1 MNTIIIDFDGTIAD
15 TKHLIVSTMQQTM
28 SILGLPVKNEEE
40 CSSVIGLP
48 LRQTFTALIPMDEQT
63 ADACDNTYRRLFNE
77 NNRPGVVKLFPHV
90 KETLEELYAM
100 GIVIAVASS
109 RGSDTLHAFLE
120 EMQLSQYIS
129 YVVTSQDV
137 ENAKP
142 APDMVYNILGR
153 IDDDKS
159 DVLVVG
165 DTIFDIDMGIN
176 AGVKTCGVTYGNGNI
191 EELSKADFV
200 ISDFHSLLDIV

>member
-28 SILGLPVKNEEE
+28 SILGLPVKSEKE

-48 LRQTFTALIPMDEQT
+48 LRQSFTTLIPMDEQK
-63 ADACDNTYRRLFNE
+63 ANACDNTYRQLFIE
-77 NNRPGVVKLFPHV
+77 NNKPGVVKLFPQV

-109 RGSDTLHAFLE
+109 RGSDTLYAFLE
-120 EMQLSQYIS
+120 EMNILRYIS

-137 ENAKP
+137 ANAKP
-142 APDMVYNILGR
+142 APDMVYNILKR
-153 IDDDKS
+153 VDDDKS

-165 DTIFDIDMGIN
+165 DTIFDIDMVKN

-191 EELSKADFV
+191 EELSKADYV